1 MNRNIFALIFL
12 LILLYLFYLIFKPFL
27 IPLIWAG
34 IVAIVL
40 HPPYRYCV
48 KKLRNKDSLIALL
61 FSIGVLL
68 IIVLPSF
75 SILFMLVQETMDAY
89 NKYKDVLANIEMTQI
104 LERIKE
110 YIPEPFIKIIPSLNG
125 DSDSLFARF
134 ASVITEFLLHQAQG
148 ILKNTGVLIFRLII
162 MIAGIFFFLKNGK
175 VLVDFTKKILPFD
188 GETREVLLSRLNET
202 VTAVLTGMIITSMVQ
217 GFLLG
222 VGFLIFGVPFPVLFG
237 ALTFLLTLLPFG
249 GAIPVWLW
257 GAIFLFLNGK
267 IGAGVGLLLWGA
279 LLVSSIDNFLKP
291 FLIGE
296 RTNIPF
302 FLLFLSLLGG
312 IMAFGLTGLLL
323 GPVIVAVFLSLLNV
337 YTELIQV
344 RGK

>member
-1 MNRNIFALIFL
+1 
-12 LILLYLFYLIFKPFL
+12 
-27 IPLIWAG
+27 
-34 IVAIVL
+34 
-40 HPPYRYCV
+40 
-48 KKLRNKDSLIALL
+48 
-61 FSIGVLL
+61 
-68 IIVLPSF
+68 
-75 SILFMLVQETMDAY
+75 
-89 NKYKDVLANIEMTQI
+89 
-104 LERIKE
+104 
-110 YIPEPFIKIIPSLNG
+110 
-125 DSDSLFARF
+125 
-134 ASVITEFLLHQAQG
+134 
-148 ILKNTGVLIFRLII
+148 
-162 MIAGIFFFLKNGK
+162 
-175 VLVDFTKKILPFD
+175 
-188 GETREVLLSRLNET
+188 
-202 VTAVLTGMIITSMVQ
+202 
-217 GFLLG
+217 LG

-249 GAIPVWLW
+249 GAIPVWLG

-312 IMAFGLTGLLL
+312 IMTFGLTGLLL